1 MNKEP
6 IAIKIQDGCS
16 QHCAYCIIC
25 KLRGMPVSIPYDT
38 IYDDIKLFSEK
49 EHSNHIYLTGVNT
62 LEYFDESV
70 GDICSLLKRLLK
82 DFPDL
87 IFSLEFINPFFTN
100 RIFNLID
107 LINANPTRL
116 VNSFCISIQS
126 ASDKILMAMHRP
138 YTSTILKKIFDY
150 AKRLQVNVYT
160 EVIVGFPG
168 ETEEDFQE
176 TYDFIKLYNI
186 DFLACVFSPRPDTE
200 ALSLPNQI
208 PESIKENRMKRL
220 RELKKEMGF
229 DDKKSILR

>member
-1 MNKEP
+1 MNKES

-16 QHCAYCIIC
+16 QHCAYCIVR
-25 KLRGMPVSIPYDT
+25 KLRGMPVSISYDT
-38 IYDDIKLFSEK
+38 IYNDIRLFSEK
-49 EHSNHIYLTGVNT
+49 EHSNRVYLTGVNT

-70 GDICSLLKRLLK
+70 GDICGLLKKLLK

-87 IFSLEFINPFFTN
+87 IFSLEFINPFFTD
-100 RIFNLID
+100 RIFNLMD
-107 LINANPTRL
+107 LINANSTHL

-126 ASDKILMAMHRP
+126 ASNKILKAMHRP
-138 YTSTILKKIFDY
+138 YTSTTLKEIFDY
-150 AKRLQVNVYT
+150 AKRLQINICT

-176 TYDFIKLYNI
+176 TYDFIKSYNV
-186 DFLACVFSPRPDTE
+186 DFLAFIFSPRSDTE

-229 DDKKSILR
+229 DDEKPILR